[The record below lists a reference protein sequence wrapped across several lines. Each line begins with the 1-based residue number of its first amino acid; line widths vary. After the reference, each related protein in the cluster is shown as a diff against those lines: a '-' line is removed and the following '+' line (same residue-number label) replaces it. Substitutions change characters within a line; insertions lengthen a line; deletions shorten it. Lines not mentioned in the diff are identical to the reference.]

1 MVKKR
6 LSLEQIIQSL
16 RELEIY
22 TSEGKIIAQTVR
34 QIGVTEQIYYRW
46 RKKYDGFSTGQA
58 KRFKDMKMEISRLKH
73 LVADLSLENAVL
85 KDFASRNL

>member
-1 MVKKR
+1 MAKKR
-6 LSLEQIIQSL
+6 YSPEQIIQSL
-16 RELEIY
+16 RELEIH
-22 TSEGKIIAQTVR
+22 TSEGKIIAQSVR

-58 KRFKDMKMEISRLKH
+58 KRFKDLKKEISRLKH
-73 LVADLSLENAVL
+73 LVADLSLENVVL